1 MPRKLVGILTST
13 NQVMNGVISTSGKQ
27 GPMGPPG
34 PPGPPGPGGGVN
46 SWNTRQ
52 GEVMPQAGD
61 YNLGMVGA
69 ELLTNSDINDI

>member
-1 MPRKLVGILTST
+1 MEEKQ
-13 NQVMNGVISTSGKQ
+13 QVKKVIGVISTAGMP

-69 ELLTNSDINDI
+69 ELLTNSDINDIWNRF